1 MLYNIVVEIKEKN
14 LLMKYYAVR
23 KGFKTGIFTTWA
35 ECQSYVHGFSNA
47 EFKSFS
53 SESEAREYLNNDVTS
68 YHEKSSKKNSTA
80 ILKNIAYVDGSFDG
94 QSKTY
99 GFGGFIIYEENGKKC
114 VRVVQ
119 GAGNNP
125 EMSKMRNVA
134 GEISGAMR
142 IVEEAACLGLEE
154 ITLYYDYAGIE
165 NWITGVW
172 SCNKYETYEYS
183 RFMHESSKQIR
194 IHFHKVAGHSGDVGN
209 DIVDTIAKEQSGVIN
224 DIHTD
229 EFWEDYIA
237 DKFGIKS

>member
-1 MLYNIVVEIKEKN
+1 
-14 LLMKYYAVR
+14 MKYYAVR
-23 KGFKTGIFTTWA
+23 KGFKTGIFNTWN
-35 ECQSYVHGFSNA
+35 ECQSYVQGFSNA

-68 YHEKSSKKNSTA
+68 YHEKSSKKDSTA

-94 QSKTY
+94 YSKTY
-99 GFGGFIIYEENGKKC
+99 GFGGFIIYEENGKKF

-119 GAGNNP
+119 GAGNDSD
-125 EMSKMRNVA
+125 MSKMRNVA

-142 IVEEAACLGLEE
+142 IVEEAIYLGLEE

-165 NWITGVW
+165 NWVTGVW

-194 IHFHKVAGHSGDVGN
+194 IHFHKVAGHSGDTGN
-209 DIVDTIAKEQSGVIN
+209 EIVDTIAKEQSGVIN
-224 DIHTD
+224 DIHAD

-237 DKFGIKS
+237 DKFKLNVLNHC

>member
-1 MLYNIVVEIKEKN
+1 
-14 LLMKYYAVR
+14 MKYYAVR

-35 ECQSYVHGFSNA
+35 ECQSYVHGFSHA

-53 SESEAREYLNNDVTS
+53 SESEAREYLNNDVAS
-68 YHEKSSKKNSTA
+68 YHEESPKKNSA
-80 ILKNIAYVDGSFDG
+80 AALKNIAYVDGSFDG
-94 QSKTY
+94 YSKTY
-99 GFGGFIIYEENGKKC
+99 GFGGFIIYEENDKKC

-119 GAGNNP
+119 GTGNNP

-142 IVEEAACLGLEE
+142 IVEEAIYLDLEE

-165 NWITGVW
+165 NWVTGVW

-194 IHFHKVAGHSGDVGN
+194 IHFHKVAGHSGDTGN
-209 DIVDTIAKEQSGVIN
+209 EIVDTIAKEQSGVTN

-237 DKFGIKS
+237 DKFGLKS